1 MFILDFKIKLTFIKN
16 INKKIT
22 INVILKNQILYLMLI
37 ILRR

>member
-22 INVILKNQILYLMLI
+22 INVILKNKYYI
-37 ILRR
+37 